1 MKVGDLV
8 TFKEPDFQESYGAG
22 VILEKYHSSI
32 DYGYIVWFR
41 DEKIHVRQEELK
53 VINESR

>member
-22 VILEKYHSSI
+22 VILEKYHSSS
-32 DYGYIVWFR
+32 DYGYVVWVR
-41 DEKIHVRQEELK
+41 EEKIHVRQEELK
-53 VINESR
+53 IINKSP

>member
-22 VILEKYHSSI
+22 VILEKYHSSV
-32 DYGYIVWFR
+32 DYGYVVWFR
-41 DEKIHVRQEELK
+41 DEKIHVRQEEPRM
-53 VINESR
+53 INESR

>member
-32 DYGYIVWFR
+32 DYGYVVWFR
-41 DEKIHVRQEELK
+41 EEKIHVRQEELR
-53 VINESR
+53 VINEGR

>member
-32 DYGYIVWFR
+32 DYGYVVWFR
-41 DEKIHVRQEELK
+41 EEKIHVRQEELR